1 MTTKDS
7 QFATGDT
14 LTVTIDALATGGKA
28 LTRLDGMVIFMDR
41 GLPGQTVEVKIT
53 KKKKRFAEAVM
64 TKVITNALDQITP
77 RCTHFGTC
85 GGCLWQNMEY
95 KKQLEWKK
103 RFVSDSLSRIAGTQ
117 DLEIKDPIPSPD
129 TFFYRNKMEFA
140 FGEKQGNIT
149 LGMRRYATHNVVD
162 LQECYLQTE
171 HTVEILALV
180 REFVNATPALTAYD
194 ATARHGYLRFL
205 VIRETKHT
213 NQCMVQI
220 ITGKDTTN
228 SDSQHRA
235 IRQLGQLLQERMN
248 VTTFIHSLR
257 THTSQVAYGEK
268 TYVVLGQKSLT
279 EVLNFENGMRSL
291 SLTSHADGFFQVNT
305 DATARLYGT
314 AIDLA
319 ELSGTEK
326 VWDLYCGV
334 GGLALAAAPN
344 AKDVFAMELSPQA
357 ISSANE
363 NAQINNIENVRFVS
377 GDVRSALKDEKSQPD
392 VVFVDPPRSG
402 MNAEVVELLMKRAP
416 KRIIYVSCDPATQ
429 ARDIATLSTKYTI
442 TAVQPVDLFPQTAHI
457 ENIVRLD
464 LTD

>member
-7 QFATGDT
+7 QFAKGDI

-28 LTRLDGMVIFMDR
+28 LTRLEGMVIFMDK
-41 GLPGQTVEVKIT
+41 GIPGQTVEIKIT
-53 KKKKRFAEAVM
+53 KKKKRFAEAVL
-64 TKVITNALDQITP
+64 TKVISDAPDQITP
-77 RCTHFGTC
+77 RCSHFGVC
-85 GGCLWQNMEY
+85 GGCQWQNMEY
-95 KKQLEWKK
+95 SKQLEWKK
-103 RFVSDSLSRIAGTQ
+103 RFVSDSLNRIAGAQ
-117 DLEIKDPIPSPD
+117 DIKINDPIPSPE

-140 FGEKQGNIT
+140 FGDKRGDKT
-149 LGMRRYATHNVVD
+149 VGLRRYGTHNVVD
-162 LQECYLQTE
+162 LHECYMQSERTME
-171 HTVEILALV
+171 MVNLV
-180 REFVNATPALTAYD
+180 RDFVNAIPALTSYD
-194 ATARHGYLRFL
+194 ANARRGYLRFL

-228 SDSQHRA
+228 GDQQHRA
-235 IRQLGQLLQERMN
+235 IRKLGHILQEQMN

-257 THTSQVAYGEK
+257 THTTQVAYGEK
-268 TYVVLGQKSLT
+268 TIAVLGQKSLT
-279 EVLNFENGMRSL
+279 EVLNFENGMPSL

-314 AIDLA
+314 AIELA
-319 ELSGTEK
+319 ELTGTEK

-334 GGLALAAAPN
+334 GGIALAAARN
-344 AKDVFAMELSPQA
+344 AADVFGMEITPQA
-357 ISSANE
+357 IESANE
-363 NAQINNIENVRFVS
+363 NATINNIDNVRFVS
-377 GDVRSALKDEKSQPD
+377 GDVRGALDNEPSKPD

-402 MNAEVVELLMKRAP
+402 MNPEVIELIMERSP

-429 ARDIATLSTKYTI
+429 ARDIALLSSQYTV
-442 TAVQPVDLFPQTAHI
+442 TTVQPVDLFPQTAHI